1 MAKSLI
7 PGREYVTVAVFGAAY
22 RGRSVSARAL
32 LTHLADA
39 ETEEG
44 CCRVQNLTNRH
55 DHTAEE
61 TQARPTCLV
70 CAKKWDKL
78 HA

>member
-1 MAKSLI
+1 M
-7 PGREYVTVAVFGAAY
+7 TVGVLGGAY
-22 RGRSVSARAL
+22 RGRSVSSRPL

-44 CCRVQNLTNRH
+44 CCRVQNLTNQY

-61 TQARPTCLV
+61 IQARPTCPS
-70 CAKKWDKL
+70 CGKKWDKL
-78 HA
+78 HSSLPTG